1 MATLSQAAW
10 DAMRSLSEFVA
21 ARGDSVG
28 EKLIA
33 WTTAKEAFDDEVRK
47 IESKVSKAKLAAI
60 EVDEAVERFG
70 AGDLDSVLPALL
82 NVQKYLKDVADEEAE
97 QARLISIADSLGFP
111 SIRGQA

>member
-28 EKLIA
+28 AKLLA
-33 WTTAKEAFDDEVRK
+33 WTAAKEAFDDEVRK

-60 EVDEAVERFG
+60 EVGEAIDRF
-70 AGDLDSVLPALL
+70 AFGDLDSMAAALINAQRYL
-82 NVQKYLKDVADEEAE
+82 NEVSDEESEKERRDA
-97 QARLISIADSLGFP
+97 LMDSLGFP

>member
-28 EKLIA
+28 EKLHA

-47 IESKVSKAKLAAI
+47 IDGKVSKAKLAAI
-60 EVDEAVERFG
+60 EVDEAIDRFA
-70 AGDLDSVLPALL
+70 AGEFDGGVLPALL
-82 NVQKYLKDVADEEAE
+82 AAQKYLKEVA
-97 QARLISIADSLGFP
+97 
-111 SIRGQA
+111 